1 MKSLSGT
8 KTEQNLRDAFSGEC
22 QATNKYRY
30 YASKARKDGY
40 MQIAELF
47 QETSDNE
54 LEHAKI
60 WFKYLHDGSVP
71 DTKVNLE
78 DAAEGEM
85 FEWTE
90 MYKRMAEEARAEGF
104 DEIAE
109 HFELVGNVEKQHEER
124 YRKLL
129 SNVKEGIVFSRE
141 NDMIWQCRNCG
152 HIVIGKNAPLVCPV
166 CNHPQSYFQIK
177 AENY

>member
-47 QETSDNE
+47 TETSDNE

-60 WFKYLHDGSVP
+60 WFKYLHGGSVP

-90 MYKRMAEEARAEGF
+90 MYKRMAKEARDEGF

-109 HFELVGNVEKQHEER
+109 HFESVGNVEKQHEER

-166 CNHPQSYFQIK
+166 CDHPQSYFQIK